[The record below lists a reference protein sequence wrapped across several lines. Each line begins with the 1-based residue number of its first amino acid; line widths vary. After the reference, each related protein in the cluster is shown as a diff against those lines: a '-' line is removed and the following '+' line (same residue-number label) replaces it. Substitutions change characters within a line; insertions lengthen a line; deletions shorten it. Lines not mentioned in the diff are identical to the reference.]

1 MICVRRPTVNA
12 NEFRQ
17 RQPVP
22 RMRSVSA
29 RADRNG

>member
-1 MICVRRPTVNA
+1 MICVRRPPVNA

-22 RMRSVSA
+22 EIRSVSV